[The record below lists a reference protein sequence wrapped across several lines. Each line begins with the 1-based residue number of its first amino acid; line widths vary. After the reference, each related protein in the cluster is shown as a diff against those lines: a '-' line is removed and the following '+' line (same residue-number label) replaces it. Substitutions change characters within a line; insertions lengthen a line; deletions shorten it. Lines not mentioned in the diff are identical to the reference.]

1 MKTAPSQ
8 RSTQAQP
15 AEGQPGPGDDDDDGD
30 DDKSLSYKLPPVK
43 GRCSELIGGFD
54 HLVTP
59 LSSTPIGY

>member
-1 MKTAPSQ
+1 MSGTSRLLVK
-8 RSTQAQP
+8 
-15 AEGQPGPGDDDDDGD
+15 ENCKFHGDDDDDDDDD

-59 LSSTPIGY
+59 LSSDPIGY